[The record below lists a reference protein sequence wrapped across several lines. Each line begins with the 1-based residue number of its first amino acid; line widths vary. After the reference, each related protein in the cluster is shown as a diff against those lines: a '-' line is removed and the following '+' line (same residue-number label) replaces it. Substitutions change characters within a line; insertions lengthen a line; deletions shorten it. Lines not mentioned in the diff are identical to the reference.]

1 MSHFADL
8 AFTGGPVI
16 TADAA
21 GSVATALAVRD
32 GRIAYVGDAEGL
44 REHVGEGTELVDLGG
59 RAVLPGINDS
69 HAHALMF
76 GARQPP
82 LTLDV
87 SPRAARSLAE
97 VAEILRAAAAQV
109 PAGTWLRGIG
119 WDRGYLAECVAD
131 PERLPARSDIDAATP
146 DHPVLLDETY
156 GHTSWVNT
164 KALQIAGVTKDTTSA
179 PGSEIVRDRD
189 TGEPTGLLR
198 EIAAQALVQAH
209 APALTRAERRA
220 AIELAQDQ
228 LSALGITS
236 YTEPALG
243 PGGDAILGGA
253 FADEGI
259 RVYEELALAGA
270 LRARVNVLLL
280 FGEPDGTAGAAD
292 IRDGLEAY
300 TMPDA
305 APEWL
310 RIAGVK
316 IFADGIPPSKTS
328 WMNEPYVGGG
338 TGSLVIRGADDRERE
353 AELRRM
359 VGIAHRAGMQVG
371 IHATGDRAIDATVAA
386 FVAAQEAG
394 GPRDQRHYVIHGDFL
409 SARTRERIVRHG
421 IGVNAQPVIHTALAE
436 LLAEVVGPR
445 RADDQWPLRAL
456 IDEGG
461 RPCLSSD
468 APITP
473 PDWREGVA
481 AAVLRVS
488 KASGRVS
495 GPEHRIT
502 VAEALRGYT
511 INAAW
516 QDHAESFKGSLEVG
530 KAADLCVL
538 GADPLSIDPAELP
551 QVPVERTVLDGRTV
565 YGA

>member
-1 MSHFADL
+1 MTHPADL
-8 AFTGGPVI
+8 AFTGGSII
-16 TADAA
+16 TLDGA
-21 GSVATALAVRD
+21 GRVASALAVRD
-32 GRIAYVGDAEGL
+32 GRIAYVGDAAGL
-44 REHVGEGTELVDLGG
+44 REHLGTGTEVVDLAG

-69 HAHALMF
+69 HLHALMY

-87 SPRAARSLAE
+87 SPGAARSLAE
-97 VAEILRAAAAQV
+97 IASILREAAAKV

-131 PERLPARSDIDAATP
+131 PERLPTRWDIDAVTP

-164 KALQIAGVTKDTTSA
+164 KALELAGVTKDTTSA
-179 PGSEIVRDRD
+179 PGSEIVRDER
-189 TGEPTGLLR
+189 GEPTGLLR
-198 EIAAQALVQAH
+198 EIAAQALIQGV

-220 AIELAQDQ
+220 AIALAQDQ

-243 PGGDAILGGA
+243 PGGDQVLGGA

-259 RVYEELALAGA
+259 RVYEELALAGE
-270 LRARVNVLLL
+270 LRARINVLLL
-280 FGEPDGTAGAAD
+280 FGEPDGTAGADD
-292 IRDGLEAY
+292 IREGIETY
-300 TMPDA
+300 NMPDA

-316 IFADGIPPSKTS
+316 VFADGIPPSKTS
-328 WMNEPYVGGG
+328 WMNEAYVGGG

-386 FVAAQEAG
+386 FVAAQESG
-394 GPRDQRHYVIHGDFL
+394 GPRDLRHYVIHGDFL

-421 IGVNAQPVIHTALAE
+421 IGVNAQPVIHTTLAE
-436 LLAEVVGPR
+436 LLADVVGPQ

-456 IDEGG
+456 IDAGG
-461 RPCLSSD
+461 TPCLSSD
-468 APITP
+468 APITS
-473 PDWREGVA
+473 PDWRAGVA
-481 AAVLRVS
+481 AAVLRES

-502 VAEALRGYT
+502 VTEALRGYT

-516 QDHAESFKGSLEVG
+516 QDHAENMKGSLEAG
-530 KAADLCVL
+530 KVADLCVL
-538 GADPLSIDPAELP
+538 GADPLAIDPSEIP
-551 QVPVERTVLDGRTV
+551 DVPVVQTVLDGRTV
-565 YGA
+565 YTA